1 MEQKER
7 TDAWGADLPEKVR
20 WDIYDLARSQPWPQ
34 AVAAQL
40 QALGVVR
47 LPSRAGWYRFL
58 NRMRRADSQ
67 RRIEKIAESVAEAQS
82 VADKA
87 GIKSK
92 TFIETMKTLAIDCAI
107 SGDNKSATALAAAAA
122 SIWDRAQRDK
132 ELELKDRA
140 QETKDAALALAREK
154 FEAAEKRLNAVKNAV
169 GTEDITDA
177 ERVAKVRSIFG
188 LK

>member
-20 WDIYDLARSQPWPQ
+20 WDIYDLARSLPWPQ
-34 AVAAQL
+34 AVKDQL

-154 FEAAEKRLNAVKNAV
+154 FEAAERRESAARNTLGDTKL
-169 GTEDITDA
+169 TD
-177 ERVAKVRSIFG
+177 EAKIAKMKEIFG
-188 LK
+188 